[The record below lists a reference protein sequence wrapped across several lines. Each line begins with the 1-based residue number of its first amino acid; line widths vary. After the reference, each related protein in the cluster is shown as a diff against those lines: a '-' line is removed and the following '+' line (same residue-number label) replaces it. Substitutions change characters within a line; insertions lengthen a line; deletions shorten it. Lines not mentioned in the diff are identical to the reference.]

1 MKYNLFL
8 AIAMAS
14 LVHIAPTQA
23 AEIVG
28 EVTAVV
34 NKATCTLVAKEDATG
49 STILGTGAGAVGGA
63 VLGRLVGGKKG
74 TGWGAALGAVGG
86 GLVGNNMADETYAC
100 KAVVMADGKSQLIE
114 TTSEKKLKQG
124 DTITLI
130 KTDDGKLSVM

>member
-1 MKYNLFL
+1 M
-8 AIAMAS
+8 
-14 LVHIAPTQA
+14 
-23 AEIVG
+23 
-28 EVTAVV
+28 
-34 NKATCTLVAKEDATG
+34 
-49 STILGTGAGAVGGA
+49 
-63 VLGRLVGGKKG
+63 GGKKG